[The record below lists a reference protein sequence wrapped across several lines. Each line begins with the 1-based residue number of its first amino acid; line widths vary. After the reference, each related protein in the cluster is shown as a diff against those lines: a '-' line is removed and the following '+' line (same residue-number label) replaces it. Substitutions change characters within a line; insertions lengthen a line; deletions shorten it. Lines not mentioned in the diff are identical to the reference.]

1 MSQTECGTIR
11 EYLPDFAAGRLGP
24 DQVGAVEAH
33 LPSCAE
39 CRAEFELIQM
49 LLDAPPVVPERL
61 ADSVVSVVRTSR
73 RSGRRPWW
81 GISAAAVAAIALGI
95 GVSTDRAGNVAGP
108 VPEFASEADEGE
120 AWLSD
125 DGLLAGAPS
134 IDGLSDEALLEL
146 LEELSE
152 EGAA

>member
-1 MSQTECGTIR
+1 MSQTECGTVR
-11 EYLPDFAAGRLGP
+11 EFLPDYAAGRLGAE
-24 DQVGAVEAH
+24 QLGVVEAH
-33 LPSCAE
+33 VPSCPE
-39 CRAEFELIQM
+39 CRAEVELIRM
-49 LLDAPPVVPERL
+49 LLDAPPAVPDRL
-61 ADSVVSVVRTSR
+61 ADEVVSAVRTSR
-73 RSGRRPWW
+73 RPVRRPWW

-95 GVSTDRAGNVAGP
+95 GVSTDRSGTVAGP
-108 VPEFASEADEGE
+108 VPEFASEADEAE

-146 LEELSE
+146 LEELSA

>member
-11 EYLPDFAAGRLGP
+11 EYLPDFAAGRLGAE
-24 DQVGAVEAH
+24 QVRVIEAH

-49 LLDAPPVVPERL
+49 LLDAPPAVPERL
-61 ADSVVSVVRTSR
+61 AESVVSALRTSR
-73 RSGRRPWW
+73 RSVGRPWW

-95 GVSTDRAGNVAGP
+95 GVSTDRPDTVVGP
-108 VPEFASEADEGE
+108 VPGFASEADEGE

-146 LEELSE
+146 LEELSG

>member
-11 EYLPDFAAGRLGP
+11 EHLPDFAAGRLGAG
-24 DQVGAVEAH
+24 QIGAIEAH

-39 CRAEFELIQM
+39 CRSELDLIRT
-49 LLDAPPVVPERL
+49 LLAAPPAVPDHFEDVL
-61 ADSVVSVVRTSR
+61 VSAVRTSR
-73 RSGRRPWW
+73 RPARRPWW

-95 GVSTDRAGNVAGP
+95 GVSSDRPGAVTGP
-108 VPEFASEADEGE
+108 VPDFASEADEDA

-134 IDGLSDEALLEL
+134 IDGLSDAALLEL
-146 LEELSE
+146 LEELSS